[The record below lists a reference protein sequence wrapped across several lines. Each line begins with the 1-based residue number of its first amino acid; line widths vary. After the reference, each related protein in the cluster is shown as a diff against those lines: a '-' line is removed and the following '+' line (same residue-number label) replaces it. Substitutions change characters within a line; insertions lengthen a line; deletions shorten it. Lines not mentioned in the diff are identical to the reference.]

1 MSKPVR
7 WCEVLITPATRCRL
21 AEFREVY
28 PDVLSLALPLPFEL
42 ESVNVHL
49 VKLETGWLLIDCGME
64 TDAAF
69 ETLRAALEQ
78 RGIAWS
84 EIRQILLTHM
94 HPDHMGMAARLVELT
109 GAELAM
115 HEAEA
120 RHLEMVRSGGRRL
133 PWLVE
138 AYSRAGVPSA
148 LEAKMEEHF
157 FHIRKN
163 FHELAP
169 DHLLS
174 GGEEFQTAI
183 GRLVVCWTSGHSPGH
198 VCLYSP
204 DRKLLFSGDQI
215 LPGITPNIAWHPD
228 RDMLAEFLESL
239 ERLAQLEIDLIF
251 PGHGEPFSGH
261 RAWINETIGHHRQRC
276 DEIFALVQQSPRTVY
291 SMAGDLWRR
300 SLSPINHH
308 FAVFEVLAHLEYMQ
322 RRGRVGHRR
331 SNEALEWSAA

>member
-1 MSKPVR
+1 M
-7 WCEVLITPATRCRL
+7 
-21 AEFREVY
+21 AEFQDVY
-28 PDVLSLALPLPFEL
+28 PGVLSLALPLPFEL
-42 ESVNVHL
+42 KSVNVHL
-49 VKLETGWLLIDCGME
+49 LKLKTGWLLIDCGME
-64 TDAAF
+64 TDEAF
-69 ETLRAALEQ
+69 ETLRGALEQ
-78 RGIAWS
+78 RGIAWCD
-84 EIRQILLTHM
+84 IRQILLTHM
-94 HPDHMGMAARLVELT
+94 HPDHMGMAARLLELT

-120 RHLEMVRSGGRRL
+120 QHLKMVREGGQRL

-138 AYSRAGVPSA
+138 AYSQAGVPEA

-163 FHELAP
+163 FHALAP
-169 DHLLS
+169 DRLLS

-198 VCLYSP
+198 VCLHSP
-204 DRKLLFSGDQI
+204 ERKLLFSGDQI
-215 LPGITPNIAWHPD
+215 LPGITPNIAWHPG

-239 ERLAQLEIDLIF
+239 DRLAALDVDVVF

-261 RAWINETIGHHRQRC
+261 RTWITETIGHHRQRC
-276 DEIFALVQQSPRTVY
+276 VEIVELTRKSPRTVH
-291 SMAGDLWRR
+291 SMVGDLWRR

-322 RRGRVGHRR
+322 RQGRVAHRQN
-331 SNEALEWSAA
+331 SGALEWHAA